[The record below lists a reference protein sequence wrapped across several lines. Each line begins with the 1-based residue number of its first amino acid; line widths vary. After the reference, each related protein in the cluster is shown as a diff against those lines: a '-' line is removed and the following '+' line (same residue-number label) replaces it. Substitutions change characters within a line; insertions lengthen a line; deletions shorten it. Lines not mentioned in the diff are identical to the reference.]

1 MLFPPPPE
9 GWQAVPGGRPRRAIA
24 QSQGLM
30 SMIFVG
36 LHIGFGKVDFFIAM
50 KEHFRIFHLLFFAAF
65 ILFSL
70 PPSKVHAAQVTLAW
84 EASTDPN
91 IAGYKIYYG
100 NGGGSYPTVVD
111 VGNQTTCTIPNLA
124 AGMTYHFAAT
134 AYDKSGQESGYSNE
148 VVYNA
153 SSSCP
158 FSLSPAANSFNS
170 TGGSGTVGIAAQTG
184 CTWTANSNV
193 SWVAM
198 ASNSSG
204 TGNGTVNYT
213 VAANSTGG
221 SRSGTMTIAGIPFTV
236 NQTGLSC
243 SYSLAPASQ
252 SFSAGG
258 GTGSVAVTAAS
269 GCSWTS
275 SSSAGWISIL
285 SGNSGNGNGTLWYWI
300 AANPNGSSRSG
311 TLTIGGK
318 ILTVTQAAASQ

>member
-50 KEHFRIFHLLFFAAF
+50 KEHFRIFRLLFFAAF
-65 ILFSL
+65 ILFSP

-153 SSSCP
+153 SSPCP

-170 TGGSGTVGIAAQTG
+170 TGGTGTVGIAGQTG
-184 CTWTANSNV
+184 CAWTANSNV
-193 SWVAM
+193 SWVIIT
-198 ASNSSG
+198 SNSSG
-204 TGNGTVNYT
+204 TGNGNLWYW
-213 VAANSTGG
+213 VAANPK
-221 SRSGTMTIAGIPFTV
+221 GT
-236 NQTGLSC
+236 
-243 SYSLAPASQ
+243 
-252 SFSAGG
+252 
-258 GTGSVAVTAAS
+258 
-269 GCSWTS
+269 
-275 SSSAGWISIL
+275 
-285 SGNSGNGNGTLWYWI
+285 
-300 AANPNGSSRSG
+300 SRSG

-318 ILTVTQAAASQ
+318 VLTVTQAAASQ